1 MGTRQWVKN
10 LAKWIKRS
18 GSSRGAVATRSRHK
32 TAHVLDLFADEN
44 PNPSLRLYL
53 DLVAVAGARLQG
65 VDDNTPAGVV
75 AHLAALARDNQITMS
90 ALARSS
96 GVSRPLLSTLFNDPD
111 PNPSLTTID
120 RIVTAL
126 DAGPGFALVS
136 AEGEADDEEAE
147 DCLLYTSPSPRDR
160 TRSRMPSSA

>member
-136 AEGEADDEEAE
+136 AEGEADDDEPEARTAS
-147 DCLLYTSPSPRDR
+147 TSKSH
-160 TRSRMPSSA
+160 